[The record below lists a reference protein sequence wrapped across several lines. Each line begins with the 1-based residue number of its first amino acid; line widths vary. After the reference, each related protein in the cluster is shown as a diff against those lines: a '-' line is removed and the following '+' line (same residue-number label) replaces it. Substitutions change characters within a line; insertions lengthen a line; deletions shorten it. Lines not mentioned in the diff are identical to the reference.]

1 MRPIWPPRAFTG
13 ADGVKHNSRMSDDPA
28 QAEAAVAEET
38 ELVFEQPLNERMRTF
53 LRIDFLYGQATYHN
67 ERASEWGSR
76 AAVASLI
83 DILAIITRGDTRADA
98 LKDLE
103 RHLTLLN
110 EFQAKPKVDGAR
122 LRTVMSTLI
131 RLRTELLAAGSAWLQ
146 PLKESEFLAA
156 IKHRSAIPGGTCEFD
171 LPDYFYWLQ
180 QPAEVRAQTF
190 NEWLTRLRPLCD
202 SISELL
208 WLTRQNGRARDEV
221 AKGGVFHITFDR
233 ESPVQLLRISLPQ
246 SLGLYPEISGSH
258 YRSSVRFLTWNG
270 LDARPTQS
278 TADVP
283 FRLSCCS

>member
-1 MRPIWPPRAFTG
+1 
-13 ADGVKHNSRMSDDPA
+13 MSDDQA
-28 QAEAAVAEET
+28 NAEAPVAEET

-67 ERASEWGSR
+67 EGASEWGSR
-76 AAVASLI
+76 AAVESLI
-83 DILAIITRGDTRADA
+83 DILAITSRGDTRADA

-103 RHLTLLN
+103 RQLTLLN
-110 EFQAKPKVDGAR
+110 EFQAKPNVDGSR

-131 RLRTELLAAGSAWLQ
+131 RLRIELLAAGSAWLQ
-146 PLKESEFLAA
+146 PLKDSEFLAA
-156 IKHRSAIPGGTCEFD
+156 IKHRSAIPGGACEFD

-180 QPAEVRAQTF
+180 QPAAVRTQAF
-190 NEWLTRLRPLCD
+190 NEWLTLLRPLCD

-208 WLTRQNGRARDEV
+208 WLTRQNARTRDEI
-221 AKGGVFHITFDR
+221 AKGGTFHITFDR
-233 ESPVQLLRISLPQ
+233 DSPVQLLRISVPQ

-270 LDARPTQS
+270 LGARPTQA
-278 TADVP
+278 TMDVP